1 MKKILL
7 SILSLLLIAL
17 PRLQAQNTFRN
28 GDVLEMRLSGPP
40 EEFTREFNI
49 VLTVDEGTVNLPL
62 IGRVAA
68 AAPGCRPA
76 APEPW
81 RRTQQKRLKRGA
93 SAQVIAELGAHREA
107 PGVADENAPVRAA
120 HRYLATGPAP
130 SITPQPSP
138 PDCPSAAASSSRDT
152 ITCSKRGSN
161 FPPAPWFLGKRMRPS
176 SSPLNRL
183 PAR

>member
-68 AAPGCRPA
+68 AGMSSSALA
-76 APEPW
+76 ASIE
-81 RRTQQKRLKRGA
+81 RRLKEAKIFTVANVNINSNSGKDRIIIVGGSVRSPGKQPWIQDLTLTGAISGAGGPSEFAKDTMKIIRGGK
-93 SAQVIAELGAHREA
+93 AQSYSRKAIKRN
-107 PGVADENAPVRAA
+107 PGTDPRVEPGDIIEQE
-120 HRYLATGPAP
+120 G
-130 SITPQPSP
+130 
-138 PDCPSAAASSSRDT
+138 D
-152 ITCSKRGSN
+152 
-161 FPPAPWFLGKRMRPS
+161 
-176 SSPLNRL
+176 
-183 PAR
+183 

>member
-68 AAPGCRPA
+68 AGMSSSALA
-76 APEPW
+76 ASIE
-81 RRTQQKRLKRGA
+81 RRLKEAKIFTVANVNINSNSGKDRIIIVGGSVRSPGKQPWIQDLTLTGAISGAGGPSEFAKDTMKIVRGGK
-93 SAQVIAELGAHREA
+93 AQSYSRKAIKRN
-107 PGVADENAPVRAA
+107 PGTDPRVEPGDIIEQE
-120 HRYLATGPAP
+120 G
-130 SITPQPSP
+130 
-138 PDCPSAAASSSRDT
+138 D
-152 ITCSKRGSN
+152 
-161 FPPAPWFLGKRMRPS
+161 
-176 SSPLNRL
+176 
-183 PAR
+183 